1 MLTYGDLALR
11 IGLALVAGI
20 VVGLERESHG
30 RAAGLRT
37 TVLVCVA
44 AAMAMILSEDL
55 MAVYGGSG
63 ESRWRPDPARLGAGV
78 LTGIGFLGAG
88 SIIRHG
94 DVVRGVT
101 TAATLWLCTVI
112 GLAFGAGYIVLG
124 VIGWSVALIALF
136 VLPHV
141 EGWVKNDWYATVA
154 VDVAIDGPTEEE
166 LRRTLTNIGV
176 KVKSMD
182 LEYDME
188 HKKKIVRYD
197 LKFKRTDLVEISRNA
212 VHQLVQKP
220 GVNHV
225 KWS

>member
-1 MLTYGDLALR
+1 MLAYSDLALR
-11 IGLALVAGI
+11 IGLALAAGI

-44 AAMAMILSEDL
+44 ATMAMILSEDL
-55 MAVYGGSG
+55 MAIYGGTG
-63 ESRWRPDPARLGAGV
+63 EGRWRPDPARLGAGV

-112 GLAFGAGYIVLG
+112 GLSFGAGYIVLG
-124 VIGWSVALIALF
+124 LIGLGVAIITLF
-136 VLPHV
+136 VLPYV
-141 EGWVKNDWYATVA
+141 EGWVKNDWYATVS
-154 VDVAIDGPTEEE
+154 VDVNLDGPSEEE
-166 LRRTLTNIGV
+166 LRRTLLNVGV

-182 LEYDME
+182 LEYDLE

-197 LKFKRTDLVEISRNA
+197 LKFKKTDLIEISRNA
-212 VHQLVQKP
+212 VHQLIQKP
-220 GVNHV
+220 GVNNV
-225 KWS
+225 KWM